1 MNALDFRLVAAC
13 GTAVAIALILRRRRR
28 RLRATSSQPLRL
40 DSRYRHCSLSPD
52 DVKVQLPKDVSI
64 ADLELHPPYD
74 VARARRIYDKYGCI
88 IARGLSRAYVDEIRE
103 HADGAFEQAVRLMEA
118 VP

>member
-1 MNALDFRLVAAC
+1 MLVDFRFVAAC
-13 GTAVAIALILRRRRR
+13 GTAVAIALILHRR